1 MILPFYLFKRFLNS
15 IFICGGTSYSIFF
28 IFSLIGNLGEKFSF
42 TSILYLSALN
52 SLQIFTYIP
61 SHLFILSFCLFIVNL
76 KSKNELII
84 IKEYIKL
91 TNLFLIIFPILFL
104 FILIEY
110 NKDTASS
117 SIEKIKS
124 NLISSKNLKDTKIY
138 IDTEGVKKIY
148 TILSKSQSDGKFP
161 EQYLSYQIN
170 NHIIEKGELSNNLD
184 VYETDLLSHET
195 TVYENNDF
203 KYEYSKKKV
212 FINFTSFWSEDSK
225 IVSRNKGNNLK
236 SNFNIIQSILFY
248 SLFYLCMSM
257 IFLSKILVNR
267 GVNIAKIFLLVILIF
282 LYYLLTPKIMLNNFH
297 YYFQII
303 SLIIFLLIFFRIKKH
318 E

>member
-1 MILPFYLFKRFLNS
+1 MTLPIYLFKRFLSS

-84 IKEYIKL
+84 IKEYINLK
-91 TNLFLIIFPILFL
+91 NLFLIILPILFL
-104 FILIEY
+104 FILFEY

-124 NLISSKNLKDTKIY
+124 NLISSKNLKDTKIF
-138 IDTEGVKKIY
+138 INTEGVKKIY
-148 TILSKSQSDGKFP
+148 TILSKSENESIFP
-161 EQYLSYQIN
+161 EQFLSYQIN

-184 VYETDLLSHET
+184 LYETDLFSNES
-195 TVYENNDF
+195 TVYENDEF
-203 KYEYSKKKV
+203 KYDYSKKKI
-212 FINFTSFWSEDSK
+212 FINFTRFWSENSK
-225 IVSRNKGNNLK
+225 VVSRNKVNNLK
-236 SNFNIIQSILFY
+236 SNFNTIQSILFY
-248 SLFYLCMSM
+248 GLFYLCISM
-257 IFLSKILVNR
+257 IFFSKTLVNR
-267 GVNIAKIFLLVILIF
+267 GVNIVKIFLLVILIF

>member
-1 MILPFYLFKRFLNS
+1 MTLPIYLFKRFLNS

-110 NKDTASS
+110 NKDAASS
-117 SIEKIKS
+117 NIEKVKS
-124 NLISSKNLKDTKIY
+124 NLISSKNLKDTKIF
-138 IDTEGVKKIY
+138 IESEGEKKIY
-148 TILSKSQSDGKFP
+148 TILRKTKSESVFP
-161 EQYLSYQIN
+161 EQFLSYQIN

-184 VYETDLLSHET
+184 FYETDLFSNES

-225 IVSRNKGNNLK
+225 IVSRNKT
-236 SNFNIIQSILFY
+236 I
-248 SLFYLCMSM
+248 
-257 IFLSKILVNR
+257 
-267 GVNIAKIFLLVILIF
+267 
-282 LYYLLTPKIMLNNFH
+282 T
-297 YYFQII
+297 
-303 SLIIFLLIFFRIKKH
+303 
-318 E
+318 

>member
-1 MILPFYLFKRFLNS
+1 MWRNKLFYFL
-15 IFICGGTSYSIFF
+15 Y
-28 IFSLIGNLGEKFSF
+28 IFSDRKPWGKVFF
-42 TSILYLSALN
+42 TTILYLSALN

-61 SHLFILSFCLFIVNL
+61 SHLFILSFCLFVVNL

-104 FILIEY
+104 FILIDY
-110 NKDTASS
+110 NKDAASS
-117 SIEKIKS
+117 NIEKIKS
-124 NLISSKNLKDTKIY
+124 NLISSKNLKDTKIF
-138 IDTEGVKKIY
+138 IESGGEKKIY
-148 TILSKSQSDGKFP
+148 TILRKTKSESVFP
-161 EQYLSYQIN
+161 EQFLSYQIN

-184 VYETDLLSHET
+184 FYETDLFSNES

-225 IVSRNKGNNLK
+225 IVSRNKTNNLK

-248 SLFYLCMSM
+248 SLFYLCISM
-257 IFLSKILVNR
+257 IFFSKTLVNR
-267 GVNIAKIFLLVILIF
+267 GVNILNIFLFLILIF
-282 LYYLLTPKIMLNNFH
+282 LYYLLIPKIMLNNFY
-297 YYFQII
+297 YYFQTI